1 MKILRSIT
9 RRGFNVGTAG
19 YFSVLKSNAWF
30 PASRLPDRPYHLG
43 DRYIGIADPNRQ
55 AITVRPQ
62 IITPGARQPFS
73 LHLALV
79 VTTAAVITS
88 VLLWWIIRA

>member
-1 MKILRSIT
+1 MKILRSVT

-30 PASRLPDRPYHLG
+30 PASRLPDSPYHLA
-43 DRYIGIADPNRQ
+43 DRYIGTAKPDSEEP
-55 AITVRPQ
+55 AIPPQ
-62 IITPGARQPFS
+62 IIAPGARQPFS
-73 LHLALV
+73 LQLALV